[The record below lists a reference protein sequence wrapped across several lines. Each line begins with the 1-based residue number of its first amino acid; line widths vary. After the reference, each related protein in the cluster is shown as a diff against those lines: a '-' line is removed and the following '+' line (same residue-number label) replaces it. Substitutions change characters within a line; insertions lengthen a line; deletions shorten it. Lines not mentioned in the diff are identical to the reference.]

1 MGTLASSG
9 QLRAGLLMYG
19 PWPLSLNRS
28 LVSWCTRSLSVV
40 WIPDADARSGTDSCT
55 KSGSADDTQDEKVP
69 WSREHLLFLK
79 DTWQF
84 LSNSPDIKIFPEH
97 EIYAVLHAAKTP
109 NIAKLVTGGD
119 VESGKMKT
127 QEMAGVLKTH
137 LVWVS

>member
-1 MGTLASSG
+1 M
-9 QLRAGLLMYG
+9 
-19 PWPLSLNRS
+19 
-28 LVSWCTRSLSVV
+28 V

-119 VESGKMKT
+119 MESGKMKT

-137 LVWVS
+137 LVWLVAYISTTLFWSSSTVVYFSDYTIVFYRYVFSLLIQ